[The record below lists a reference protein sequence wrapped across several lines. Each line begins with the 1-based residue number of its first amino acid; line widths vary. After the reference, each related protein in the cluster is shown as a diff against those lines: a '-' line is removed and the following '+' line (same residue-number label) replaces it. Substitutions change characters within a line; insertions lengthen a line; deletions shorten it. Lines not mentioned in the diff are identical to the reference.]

1 MPADRDWV
9 FPRRGLMA
17 WCNYPQPSGR
27 GNLQEFVLVSQPMQ
41 RRGCSA
47 GCGATTA
54 FRLASTSSPFK
65 DFAPRFGRLPLGKCE
80 TVKKE
85 GGCVARRQADAKTMP
100 AIYAVNTAGRPAC
113 VEIWPVRPVQNIAN
127 ALHKRWSH
135 PFSPQGKTTVK
146 LDAYQ
151 MNVLSTEPN

>member
-27 GNLQEFVLVSQPMQ
+27 GNLQEFVRILANATPRLLCWMWCDDSIPVGHEQSFQEF
-41 RRGCSA
+41 CSV
-47 GCGATTA
+47 
-54 FRLASTSSPFK
+54 FR
-65 DFAPRFGRLPLGKCE
+65 RLPLGKCE

-85 GGCVARRQADAKTMP
+85 GGCVVRRQADAKTMP

-113 VEIWPVRPVQNIAN
+113 VEIAGPSGAKYRDV
-127 ALHKRWSH
+127 LHNVVVT
-135 PFSPQGKTTVK
+135 FSPQGKTTVK